1 MSIWHTFQKFFRPAG
16 SSTAQ
21 RSFAWDGEL
30 LVSLERLA
38 RYRGSTLRKTAADML
53 ARELKSVEMDRKIR
67 LKWQTLTERE
77 QQVAALVCLQLSTNQ
92 IATRLQIAP
101 ETVRSHVHNILTK
114 IGLPNRVALRQLL
127 GDWDFSEWESS
138 PDR

>member
-1 MSIWHTFQKFFRPAG
+1 MSIWHTFQKFFRPG
-16 SSTAQ
+16 DSSTAQ

-53 ARELKSVEMDRKIR
+53 ARELKSVEMDRKIQ
-67 LKWQTLTERE
+67 LKWQALTERE

-114 IGLPNRVALRQLL
+114 MGLPNRVALRQLL
-127 GDWDFSEWESS
+127 GDWDFSEWESN
-138 PDR
+138 PDH

>member
-1 MSIWHTFQKFFRPAG
+1 MSIWHAFQKLFRSEG
-16 SSTAQ
+16 SSAVR

-30 LVSLERLA
+30 LVSLEQLA

-53 ARELKSVEMDRKIR
+53 ARELKSVEMDQKIR
-67 LKWQTLTERE
+67 LKWQTLSERE
-77 QQVAALVCLQLSTNQ
+77 QQVAALVCLQLRTNQ
-92 IATRLQIAP
+92 IAARLQIAP

-114 IGLPNRVALRQLL
+114 MGLPNRVTLRQQL

>member
-16 SSTAQ
+16 SSIAQ
-21 RSFAWDGEL
+21 RSFTWDGEL

-38 RYRGSTLRKTAADML
+38 HYRGSTLRKTAADML

>member
-1 MSIWHTFQKFFRPAG
+1 MSIWHTLQKFFHSQRDSAVR
-16 SSTAQ
+16 

-38 RYRGSTLRKTAADML
+38 RYRGSTPREAATEML
-53 ARELKSVEMDRKIR
+53 ERELKSVEMDRKIR
-67 LKWQTLTERE
+67 LRWQTLTERE
-77 QQVAALVCLQLSTNQ
+77 QQVAALVCLQYRTNQ

-114 IGLPNRVALRQLL
+114 MGLPNRIALRQLL
-127 GDWDFSEWESS
+127 GEWDFSKWA
-138 PDR
+138 

>member
-1 MSIWHTFQKFFRPAG
+1 MSIWHTFQKFFRPGG

-21 RSFAWDGEL
+21 RSFAWEGEL

-67 LKWQTLTERE
+67 LKWQMLTERE

-114 IGLPNRVALRQLL
+114 MGLPNRVALRQLL
-127 GDWDFSEWESS
+127 GDWDFSEGESN

>member
-1 MSIWHTFQKFFRPAG
+1 MSIWHTLQKFFHSQRD
-16 SSTAQ
+16 SSVR

-38 RYRGSTLRKTAADML
+38 RYRGFTPRETAADML
-53 ARELKSVEMDRKIR
+53 ERELKSVEMDRKIR

-77 QQVAALVCLQLSTNQ
+77 QQVAALVCLQYRTNQ

-101 ETVRSHVHNILTK
+101 ETVRSHVHNTLTK
-114 IGLPNRVALRQLL
+114 MGLPNRIALRQLL
-127 GDWDFSEWESS
+127 GDWDFSKWA
-138 PDR
+138 

>member
-16 SSTAQ
+16 GSTAQ
-21 RSFAWDGEL
+21 RSFVWDGEL

-53 ARELKSVEMDRKIR
+53 ARELKSVEMDRKIQ
-67 LKWQTLTERE
+67 LKWQTLSERE
-77 QQVAALVCLQLSTNQ
+77 QQVTALVCLQLSTNQ

>member
-1 MSIWHTFQKFFRPAG
+1 MSIWHTFQKFFRPEG

-67 LKWQTLTERE
+67 LKWQALTERE

-114 IGLPNRVALRQLL
+114 MGLPNRVALRQLL
-127 GDWDFSEWESS
+127 GDWDFSEWESN

>member
-1 MSIWHTFQKFFRPAG
+1 MSIWHTFQKFFRPEG
-16 SSTAQ
+16 SSTAS

-77 QQVAALVCLQLSTNQ
+77 QQVATLVCKQLRTNQ
-92 IATRLQIAP
+92 IAARLQIAP
-101 ETVRSHVHNILTK
+101 ETVRSHVHNILNK
-114 IGLPNRVALRQLL
+114 LGLPNRVALRQLL
-127 GDWDFSEWESS
+127 GELDFDEFE
-138 PDR
+138 